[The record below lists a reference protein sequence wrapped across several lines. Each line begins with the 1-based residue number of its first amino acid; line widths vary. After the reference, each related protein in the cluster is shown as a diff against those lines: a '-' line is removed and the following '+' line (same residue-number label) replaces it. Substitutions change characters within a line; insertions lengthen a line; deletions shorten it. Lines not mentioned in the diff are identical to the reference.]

1 MIRKSLLACA
11 LPALTVGA
19 AVGQDAAK
27 QAPFNANNYPP
38 VIRRSFDAAVKEC
51 READDGKV
59 TFAADTVRT
68 VDLTGD
74 GRQDFIVSLE
84 NTECS
89 TFESVFCG
97 TGGCSLDIYVALPDG
112 NYRNVFS
119 NVVRGYKILP
129 GKGKGKGPRTIRFDM
144 HGGYCNTYG
153 PAECY
158 KQRRI
163 TDQPFAFKDR

>member
-11 LPALTVGA
+11 LLALTVGA
-19 AVGQDAAK
+19 AAGQDAAK
-27 QAPFNANNYPP
+27 QAPFNANDYPP
-38 VIRRSFDAAVKEC
+38 EIRKSFDAAVKEC

-74 GRQDFIVSLE
+74 GRLDFIVSLE
-84 NTECS
+84 NTGCS

-119 NVVRGYKILP
+119 NNVRGYKILP
-129 GKGKGKGPRTIRFDM
+129 AMKKGPRTIRFDM

-153 PAECY
+153 AAECH

>member
-11 LPALTVGA
+11 LFAMTV
-19 AVGQDAAK
+19 AVATGREAAK
-27 QAPFNANNYPP
+27 QAPFDASDYPAE
-38 VIRRSFDAAVKEC
+38 IRKSFDAAVKEC

-59 TFAADTVRT
+59 TFADDTVRS

-84 NTECS
+84 NATCS

-112 NYRNVFS
+112 TYRGVFS
-119 NVVRGYKILP
+119 NNVRGYKILP
-129 GKGKGKGPRTIRFDM
+129 AMKKGPRTIRFDM

-153 PAECY
+153 AAECY
-158 KQRRI
+158 KHRRI
-163 TDQPFAFKDR
+163 TGEPFAFKDR

>member
-1 MIRKSLLACA
+1 MIRKSLWAGAVL
-11 LPALTVGA
+11 ALTVGPA
-19 AVGQDAAK
+19 AGQEAAK
-27 QAPFNANNYPP
+27 QASFNAGDYPAE
-38 VIRRSFDAAVKEC
+38 IRKSFDAAVEAC

-59 TFAADTVRT
+59 TFAADMVRA

-84 NTECS
+84 DTKCS
-89 TFESVFCG
+89 TFESIFCG
-97 TGGCSLDIYVALPDG
+97 TGGCTLDIYVALPDG
-112 NYRNVFS
+112 SYRSVFS
-119 NVVRGYKILP
+119 NVVRGYKILAA
-129 GKGKGKGPRTIRFDM
+129 KGKGPRTIRFDM

-153 PAECY
+153 AAECY